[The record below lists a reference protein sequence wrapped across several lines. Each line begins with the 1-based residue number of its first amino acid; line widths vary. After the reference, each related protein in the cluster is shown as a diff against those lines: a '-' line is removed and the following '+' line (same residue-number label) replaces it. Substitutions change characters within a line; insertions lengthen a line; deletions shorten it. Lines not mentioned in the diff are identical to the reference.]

1 MGGAGAALTMWA
13 RKVKLMWP
21 SSLMKLTSQGSR
33 VEGREGRRWKEREG
47 VQIMWLL
54 LCFACMAGR
63 RREGIVGERAVTFC
77 LTKFKE
83 QTNRYSVQQE
93 QKLSRSFEL
102 RSQGSSELGS

>member
-1 MGGAGAALTMWA
+1 MTMWA

-21 SSLMKLTSQGSR
+21 SSLMRLTSQGSR

-63 RREGIVGERAVTFC
+63 RREGIVEERAVTFC
-77 LTKFKE
+77 LTKLTE
-83 QTNRYSVQQE
+83 LTNRESVQQE
-93 QKLSRSFEL
+93 QELIRGFEL
-102 RSQGSSELGS
+102 RSQRRSCELGS